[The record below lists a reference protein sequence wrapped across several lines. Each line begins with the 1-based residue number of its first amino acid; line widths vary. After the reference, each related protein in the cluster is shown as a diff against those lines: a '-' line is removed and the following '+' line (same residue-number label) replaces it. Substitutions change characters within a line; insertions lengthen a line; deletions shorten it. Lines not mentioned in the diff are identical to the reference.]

1 MPQSQ
6 QPHYNQVTS
15 PSFIWK
21 GLRFQILHGT
31 PWWPEE
37 KSWLSPQVLRWFSV
51 PERDFSEEMGF
62 PPWNHSFF
70 TVFFSFL
77 FAHSLTQLWLWPVC
91 ATPCP
96 SFWGCP
102 SEWNPWHTCP
112 SLGLWW
118 AVTQQTDEICKLEI
132 FTSAR
137 EKHQTQQRLAKKVKD
152 GGTWAERLWG
162 GGY

>member
-21 GLRFQILHGT
+21 GLRFRILHGT

-37 KSWLSPQVLRWFSV
+37 KSWFSQQVLRWFSV
-51 PERDFSEEMGF
+51 PECDFSEEMGF

-70 TVFFSFL
+70 TVFFSFV
-77 FAHSLTQLWLWPVC
+77 FVHSFTQLWLWPLC

-96 SFWGCP
+96 LFWGCP
-102 SEWNPWHTCP
+102 SEWNPWHTCTHRVY
-112 SLGLWW
+112 GGQWYN
-118 AVTQQTDEICKLEI
+118 KLTKSSNLRY
-132 FTSAR
+132 FKVPGRKT
-137 EKHQTQQRLAKKVKD
+137 KHSKDRQR
-152 GGTWAERLWG
+152 R
-162 GGY
+162 